1 MEAGWR
7 GAELD
12 YFDDDN
18 LFNQVIGWVECE
30 WDSCM
35 TATLQTQQGILPA
48 QAASSS
54 WSLQRSLCRGFLI
67 LHKELNRGCKENN
80 GSSDALSSFK
90 PRSILVNS
98 RNHLL
103 YPVVLKK
110 ILETVVILYFLF
122 LLIAALWRNVCIKWI
137 VDQNVGI
144 VHRLRFH
151 AILC

>member
-67 LHKELNRGCKENN
+67 LHKELNRGCKENK
-80 GSSDALSSFK
+80 GSSDALCSFK

-110 ILETVVILYFLF
+110 ILETVVILFFFATRSTMEECLHE
-122 LLIAALWRNVCIKWI
+122 
-137 VDQNVGI
+137 VD
-144 VHRLRFH
+144 RW
-151 AILC
+151 